1 MTWGMQNSEDEAFAQ
16 MDYAFEQG
24 VNFIDTAEMYPIA
37 TSAETYGRTEEI
49 VGNWMQ
55 ARGNRDK
62 LVVATKIVGPNA
74 ERFPYIRGGTTRF
87 NRQHIAAAVDT
98 SLQRMK
104 TDVIDLYQLNWPDR
118 ATKGRKSVGRGKSGA
133 VRVEHGGL
141 RINTNKK
148 KQKH

>member
-1 MTWGMQNSEDEAFAQ
+1 
-16 MDYAFEQG
+16 
-24 VNFIDTAEMYPIA
+24 MYPIA

-98 SLQRMK
+98 SLQRLK
-104 TDVIDLYQLNWPDR
+104 TDVIDLYQLHRSEERRVGKEVVSTCRYRGAPD
-118 ATKGRKSVGRGKSGA
+118 
-133 VRVEHGGL
+133 H
-141 RINTNKK
+141 
-148 KQKH
+148 

>member
-1 MTWGMQNSEDEAFAQ
+1 MEYRRLGRSDLQVSLLCLGSMTWGMQNSEDEAFAQ

-74 ERFPYIRGGTTRF
+74 EPRSEERR
-87 NRQHIAAAVDT
+87 
-98 SLQRMK
+98 
-104 TDVIDLYQLNWPDR
+104 
-118 ATKGRKSVGRGKSGA
+118 VGKECGSTCRS
-133 VRVEHGGL
+133 RWSPS
-141 RINTNKK
+141 
-148 KQKH
+148 Q